1 MGNLQAGNLR
11 AIATAGAERLSLMP
25 SVPTIGESGLPGFE
39 AVLHYGLMAPAGTP
53 ADIVTRLND
62 ELRKAVALDDVR
74 ARIAA
79 DGGDALTSTP
89 EQYAADIDREER
101 KWGALVRKLGLRV
114 D

>member
-1 MGNLQAGNLR
+1 
-11 AIATAGAERLSLMP
+11 MP
-25 SVPTIGESGLPGFE
+25 DVPTIAESGLPGFE

-62 ELRKAVALDDVR
+62 ELRKAVALEDVR

-79 DGGDALTSTP
+79 DGGDVLTSTP

-114 D
+114 E